1 MLTLYLHLTEVEC
14 DGNFIG
20 EKLQEQLDSRE
31 TLVVVNSRE
40 SNTPWIPLTEHS
52 AIHLVDESLVPMQ
65 TLYLRLTEV
74 ECDVNFTGE
83 KRQGQLDSRETLV
96 VVDSKGMEIHDTPGT
111 QCIDDCV
118 EVHVN
123 MYVQLVDENRHPMQT
138 LYVHLMVE
146 ARRFCQSN

>member
-1 MLTLYLHLTEVEC
+1 MLYLHLTEVEC
-14 DGNFIG
+14 DVNFIG

-31 TLVVVNSRE
+31 TLVVINSRE

-83 KRQGQLDSRETLV
+83 KLQGQLDSRETLV

-111 QCIDDCV
+111 QGLDTSIDDCV
-118 EVHVN
+118 GVRVN
-123 MYVQLVDENRHPMQT
+123 IL
-138 LYVHLMVE
+138 
-146 ARRFCQSN
+146 S